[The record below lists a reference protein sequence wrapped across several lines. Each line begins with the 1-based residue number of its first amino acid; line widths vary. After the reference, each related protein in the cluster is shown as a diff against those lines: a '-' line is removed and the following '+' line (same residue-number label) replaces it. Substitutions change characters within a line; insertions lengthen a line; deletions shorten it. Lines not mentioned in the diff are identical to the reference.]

1 MSTTMTFREHC
12 RAELEALGLKKGD
25 KVRIIR
31 PESEPRLGKV
41 YTFRGSG
48 LNYIWAYLEDS
59 HPIGI
64 GNLEKVCPSLGRSLK

>member
-1 MSTTMTFREHC
+1 MSFREYC
-12 RAELEALGLKKGD
+12 REQLKALGVKKGD
-25 KVRIIR
+25 KVRVVG
-31 PESEPRLGKV
+31 PESEARLGRI

-64 GNLEKVCPSLGRSLK
+64 GNLEKVCPSSGGSQE